1 MKTKRFTIFINE
13 ADEFID
19 SAKEYSSNLDQ
30 NVIDKQEKIKQAQI
44 DIKNREE
51 SDKKLDAET
60 KESQKYNLEQ
70 INQKKASYAVTKS
83 PEEQK
88 RIKLELDRLFT
99 EKKRIEDVLKNVQI
113 EKQEYIKNKQEEIK
127 KAQEGIK
134 RDQEMKNKLQQTI
147 KSKEEATRTEKKPA
161 PQANITS
168 ESEDFESGQ
177 NYLDKY
183 GFMIKRKFARMEEQ
197 EQLKSKKK
205 ILIVNFDKSTKTPFQ
220 VKFTERGFL
229 IGETRLSFE
238 FLEAALSKE
247 VNIVLENGTG
257 LVLDAIRMQKILKY
271 KDRI

>member
-13 ADEFID
+13 ADEFAD
-19 SAKEYSSNLDQ
+19 SAKDYSSSLDDSIL
-30 NVIDKQEKIKQAQI
+30 NRQEKIKQAQL

-51 SDKKLDAET
+51 SDKKLEAET

-88 RIKLELDRLFT
+88 RIKLELARLET
-99 EKKRIEDVLKNVQI
+99 EKKRIGDVLKNIQVD
-113 EKQEYIKNKQEEIK
+113 KQEYIKSKQEEIK
-127 KAQEGIK
+127 DAQDGIK
-134 RDQEMKNKLQQTI
+134 RDQEMKAKLQQTI
-147 KSKEEATRTEKKPA
+147 KSSEQSNQKSPA
-161 PQANITS
+161 PQAQITAENENI
-168 ESEDFESGQ
+168 EDNQ
-177 NYLDKY
+177 DYLDKY

-197 EQLKSKKK
+197 EELKSKKK
-205 ILIVNFDKSTKTPFQ
+205 TLIVNFDKSTKTPFQ